1 MHSFDLR
8 LMWVG
13 PAHWWA
19 TPPGLGVVR
28 ECVVWLV
35 ASREDPDS
43 LQQWLLFP
51 FLVLEMTV
59 QRLKK
64 NLIPGRHSRG

>member
-1 MHSFDLR
+1 MLKG
-8 LMWVG
+8 VE
-13 PAHWWA
+13 
-19 TPPGLGVVR
+19 GLEGVVR

>member
-1 MHSFDLR
+1 MLKG
-8 LMWVG
+8 VE
-13 PAHWWA
+13 
-19 TPPGLGVVR
+19 GLEGVVR

-64 NLIPGRHSRG
+64 KSHSWEAQQGIILRLKVRMAGF